1 MSTTVSR
8 RKIDFLRHIVNRV
21 LASSDV
27 PQQFI
32 DDVKKLVGK
41 AEDKYKFDA
50 FSGDIRKLADYIR
63 SRDFDDLVTLL
74 KSNDKGLE
82 ILRKILEE
90 AKKAYSDIPEIVEAI
105 DERLKTLGAETKE
118 AETRTDD
125 TAVVKE
131 VASALSSKGFKISK
145 LDERNRI
152 IEAEKDDVKVIL
164 TDIKRKNGILIVD
177 TIEVRN
183 LQFKSADDVAEKI
196 LKLSS

>member
-82 ILRKILEE
+82 ILKKILEE

-118 AETRTDD
+118 TETRTDD
-125 TAVVKE
+125 TAVVRE

-145 LDERNRI
+145 LDEKNKI
-152 IEAEKDDVKVIL
+152 IEAEKDDIKVVL
-164 TDIKRKNGILIVD
+164 TDIKRKDGVLIVD

-196 LKLSS
+196 SKLSS